1 MADGQVVIDITG
13 DESEYRKSL
22 SRLEGEARKSAGG
35 MGQAFKAAAG
45 ALAGLAAAVGFGQ
58 LVKEAGA
65 ATDAT
70 QKFKQT
76 LDFAGLGT
84 EQIDALTKST
94 KEYADKTVYELSDIQ
109 NVTAQLAA
117 NSVPNYDKLAEAAG
131 NLNAVA
137 GGNAETFK
145 SVGMVLTQTAG
156 AGKLT
161 TENWNQLSNA
171 IPGASG
177 KLQEAMEKNGAFTGN
192 FREAMEKG
200 EITAEEFNQAI
211 MDLGMT
217 DMAEEAATST
227 TTFEGAFGNLQATV
241 VGGLSEIIEKV
252 QPAITGTANLLSDV
266 LGPAFSKVADWVGG
280 AVDSLA
286 ALKDAVAGASDVSG
300 AMSTAFSG
308 LSEIVSQ
315 ALEGLIG
322 YMAEHMT
329 HMAELMSTLI
339 PQLAPVLIEGV
350 TTLVTTI
357 AGLLPT
363 LLPQL
368 LEGVTAL
375 VGAVAAVLP
384 EVLPQ
389 LAEGVATL
397 VTSLAEVLPTL
408 IPVLVE
414 GAVALFMALVEALPE
429 IIPPLVECIPTVIQ
443 ALVDVLPT
451 LIPALMDGAVQL
463 FVAIV
468 EALPQIIPALLAAAG
483 QAIMTLV
490 SYIPTLVGSLGS
502 AALTLFRAIVDA
514 VPKIVGA
521 LRSAV
526 TSLLGQARSAVT
538 GFVGQMASA
547 GRDLIRG
554 VVNGISDGA
563 DWVRSK
569 IQQVCSNALEALK
582 SFFGIHSPSTVMAD
596 MGGYLMRGLADGI
609 GDTGRLAVKAM
620 GRAMEDV
627 AAKAKDGAA
636 GLDVPMNIPMPAFS
650 RGALGFEGSLSA
662 SLRQNRRVGGR
673 GEENGGD
680 GLEGFARRLE
690 DGLKAVEEAVSRPV
704 DIRYNRREFG
714 RLVKEANGA

>member
-1 MADGQVVIDITG
+1 MADGKVVIDITG

-70 QKFKQT
+70 QKFKST
-76 LDFAGLGT
+76 FDFADLGT

-177 KLQEAMEKNGAFTGN
+177 KLFTGN

-266 LGPAFSKVADWVGG
+266 LGPALSRVADWVGG
-280 AVDSLA
+280 AVDSLTS
-286 ALKDAVAGASDVSG
+286 LKDAVAGASDVSG
-300 AMSTAFSG
+300 AMSAAFSG

-397 VTSLAEVLPTL
+397 VTSLAEILPTL

-582 SFFGIHSPSTVMAD
+582 SFFGIHSPSTVMAE
-596 MGGYLMRGLADGI
+596 MGGYIMRGLADGI
-609 GDTGRLAVKAM
+609 GRTGRLATKAM
-620 GRAMEDV
+620 GSAMESV
-627 AAKAKDGAA
+627 AREAREGAA
-636 GLDVPMNIPMPAFS
+636 GIDVPLDVPMPKGG
-650 RGALGFEGSLSA
+650 RGALGFEGSLSS
-662 SLRQNRRVGGR
+662 SLRQDRRVGGR
-673 GEENGGD
+673 GEKDGGD
-680 GLEGFARRLE
+680 GLEGLARRLE
-690 DGLKAVEEAVSRPV
+690 GGLKAVEEAVSRPV

-714 RLVKEANGA
+714 RLVKEADGV